1 MSRAISGRACVLAH
15 RALKLCWSHHAARLP
30 NSRSTS
36 RTRMAT
42 LGRLLFRRS
51 VLRLIP
57 PADAKVSER
66 KSSSFRSTSDADAYR
81 SSRDFLRHR
90 RIIRSRSDGTSL
102 TISRSGFGSSR
113 VTAVIIETSRLSL
126 ERPPARE
133 PLVEHRAKCK
143 YVTAGI
149 SLIACQLFGGHVL
162 YCAYDRARASEG
174 HGRGLFIGRHLLK
187 FGETEVEQLRSGLRE
202 HDVCGFEVT
211 MDDAVAVCG

>member
-1 MSRAISGRACVLAH
+1 M
-15 RALKLCWSHHAARLP
+15 
-30 NSRSTS
+30 
-36 RTRMAT
+36 RMAT

-66 KSSSFRSTSDADAYR
+66 KSSSCRSTSDADAYR

-187 FGETEVEQLRSGLRE
+187 FGETSSFAPVSVSMMFACLRSRWMMPWRCAALSAPATSIVIFSTRSSGSGPFLM
-202 HDVCGFEVT
+202 H
-211 MDDAVAVCG
+211 VARVSPSMYYITR